1 MSTAAPSTS
10 ANVSGPRRRR
20 IGPGWARSIARHA
33 LLAAISIAFALPLIW
48 MAATSLK
55 PEVQAA
61 AGGMSLL
68 PDPPSKTVEYAAANY
83 KAVLADPTVN
93 FPLYMRNTILV
104 ATLSMAG
111 MVFSSAVVAYGL
123 SRLKW
128 RGRGPVLALV
138 LGTMMIPFPVI
149 MLPQYLIFKE
159 LGWIGS
165 LKPLWIPAW
174 TGGAFS
180 VFLLRQFFL
189 TIPRELDEA
198 AAVDGCSAWGT
209 FWRVILP
216 VSKPALA
223 VVALLHFVYTWNDFL
238 GPLIFV
244 NHRDQFTLALGLQLY
259 QSQAGNIEWSLLM
272 AASTM
277 VVAPVVIVFLAAQ
290 RFFVEGVSSQG
301 LKE

>member
-1 MSTAAPSTS
+1 MSRPPAPTS
-10 ANVSGPRRRR
+10 RSGHASR
-20 IGPGWARSIARHA
+20 ALRSLLTHL
-33 LLAAISIAFALPLIW
+33 LLAAISISFALPLIW
-48 MAATSLK
+48 MVATSLK
-55 PEVQAA
+55 PEQQAA
-61 AGGMSLL
+61 DGSMSLL
-68 PDPPSKTVEYAAANY
+68 PDPPSRTLEFATTNY
-83 KAVLADPTVN
+83 KAVLSDATVN
-93 FPLYMRNTILV
+93 FPLYMRNTIVV
-104 ATLSMAG
+104 ATLSMVG
-111 MVFSSAVVAYGL
+111 MVFSSAIVAYGL
-123 SRLKW
+123 SRIRW

-149 MLPQYLIFKE
+149 MLPQYLIFRE

-174 TGGAFS
+174 CGGAFS
-180 VFLLRQFFL
+180 VFLLRQFFM
-189 TIPRELDEA
+189 TIPKELDEA

-209 FWRVILP
+209 FWRIILP

-223 VVALLHFVYTWNDFL
+223 VVALLHFVFSWNDFL

-259 QSQAGNIEWSLLM
+259 QSQAGNTPWSLLM

-277 VVAPVVIVFLAAQ
+277 VVAPVLVVFLAAQ

>member
-1 MSTAAPSTS
+1 MSSPTPTNFRPGRRGRFWKGVGTHLLLGVIS
-10 ANVSGPRRRR
+10 VS
-20 IGPGWARSIARHA
+20 
-33 LLAAISIAFALPLIW
+33 FALPLIW

-55 PEVQAA
+55 PEQQAA
-61 AGGMSLL
+61 DGRMNLL
-68 PDPPSKTVEYAAANY
+68 PTPASDTLKFASENYKTV
-83 KAVLADPTVN
+83 LSDPTVN
-93 FPLYMRNTILV
+93 FPLYMRNTIIV
-104 ATLSMAG
+104 ATLSMVG

-123 SRLKW
+123 SRVKW

-149 MLPQYLIFKE
+149 MVPQYLIFKE

-174 TGGAFS
+174 CGGAFS
-180 VFLLRQFFL
+180 VFLLRQFFM
-189 TIPRELDEA
+189 TIPKELDEA
-198 AAVDGCSAWGT
+198 AAVDGCSSWGT

-223 VVALLHFVYTWNDFL
+223 VVALLHFVFSWNDFL

-259 QSQAGNIEWSLLM
+259 QSQAGNTSWSLLM

-290 RFFVEGVSSQG
+290 RFFVEGVASQG

>member
-1 MSTAAPSTS
+1 MSTHTPRPS
-10 ANVSGPRRRR
+10 PR
-20 IGPGWARSIARHA
+20 PRSRLPRLLRAILMHTLLGAIA
-33 LLAAISIAFALPLIW
+33 IAFALPLVW
-48 MAATSLK
+48 MLATSIK
-55 PEVQAA
+55 PERQAMD
-61 AGGMSLL
+61 GSMSLL
-68 PDPPSKTVEYAAANY
+68 PDPPSRTVQFAKENY
-83 KAVLADPTVN
+83 NAVLSDATVN
-93 FPLYMRNTILV
+93 FPLYMRNTIIV

-111 MVFSSAVVAYGL
+111 MVFTSAVVAFGL
-123 SRLKW
+123 SRIRW

-149 MLPQYLIFKE
+149 MLPQYLIFRE

-174 TGGAFS
+174 CGGAFS

-198 AAVDGCSAWGT
+198 AAVDGCSTWGT
-209 FWRVILP
+209 FWRIILP

-223 VVALLHFVYTWNDFL
+223 VVALLHFVFSWNDFL

-259 QSQAGNIEWSLLM
+259 QSQAGNTPWSLLM

-277 VVAPVVIVFLAAQ
+277 VVAPVVIVFFAAQ
-290 RFFVEGVSSQG
+290 RFFVEGVASQG